1 VSARQQIV
9 VLGMMTKMPVAGVV
23 WQTLHY
29 LVGLE
34 RLGYETYYVEAHAR
48 TPSMLMEHA
57 DDDSSGR
64 AAAFIAGTLER
75 FGFGDRWAFH
85 ALHDDGRC
93 YGLSAT
99 RLKQLYRSA
108 ALIINLHGGTEPRAE
123 HIATDRLV
131 YLETDPVEVEIQLA
145 QGRQTTIDYLQPHC
159 AYFTFGE
166 NYGRPDCLLPVSP
179 LFNFQATRQ
188 PVVLDFWQ
196 ERTSTRGERY
206 TTIGNWRQEWRDVE
220 FGGEKYSWSK
230 HHEFS
235 KFLDL
240 PSRVEAEFELAVGG
254 YGPDDRRLLEQHGW
268 RVREAQPLSLNIDIY
283 RHYIAG
289 SRGEFTV
296 AKDQNIRLRTG
307 WFSDRAATYL
317 AAGRPVINQDTGFG
331 NNLPVGE
338 GLFAFSTL
346 DDIVVAVEAIEADYE
361 RHSRAAS
368 EIAREYFDSGRVLG
382 RLLEQVGM
390 PRIAPGLVIALSSRR
405 PTTLPEETE
414 RAALEAPLPVSVVAP
429 TGAPADVS
437 AVVVT
442 HNGLVFTRLCLESVL
457 ASRSIPNL
465 EVIVVDNG
473 STDGTHDYLHRLAE
487 RDSRFCLINNGR
499 NLGFAAAVNRGL
511 AAARGEVLVVLNN
524 DTIVPPSA
532 LSILRRRLDD
542 HSVGLVGP
550 VSNEASTEAEIDET
564 YRTYGELLAAA
575 QERVSA
581 HFEEQ
586 FDVPVL
592 TMFCIAFRRDFYDR
606 VGPLD
611 ERFEIGLFED
621 DDYSVRARKA
631 GYRVVCAEDVLVHH
645 FGEASLG
652 GLVPSGEHASLFS
665 ANRRRFEEK
674 WGLPWRPHGRRQA
687 EDYRDTIE
695 RIRETVR
702 ESVPAGARVLVV
714 SKGDDDLLQ
723 FDGRPGAHFP
733 QVAGGAYAGH
743 HPADSLEAITD
754 LEDQLSG
761 GAEFLVIPRTSL
773 WWLDHYVDF
782 RAYLERGGAVVRT
795 EECVI
800 YRLRSGATTTPDR
813 SAIK

>member
-1 VSARQQIV
+1 VSVRQQIV

-48 TPSMLMEHA
+48 TPSMLMELP
-57 DDDSSGR
+57 DDDSSAM

-93 YGLSAT
+93 YGMSRT
-99 RLKQLYRSA
+99 RLDQLYRSA

-123 HIATDRLV
+123 HIETDRLV
-131 YLETDPVEVEIQLA
+131 YLETDPVEVELQLA
-145 QGRQTTIDYLQPHC
+145 QGRQTTIDYLKPHC
-159 AYFTFGE
+159 AFFTFGE
-166 NYGRPDCLLPVSP
+166 NYGRQDCLLPVSP

-188 PVVLDFWQ
+188 PVVLDFWS
-196 ERTSTRGERY
+196 ERANAPGKRY
-206 TTIGNWRQEWRDVE
+206 TTIGNWRQQWREVE

-230 HHEFS
+230 HHEFL

-240 PSRVEAEFELAVGG
+240 PKRVEAEFELALGG
-254 YGPDDRRLLEQHGW
+254 CEDLDRKLLEQHGW
-268 RVREAQPLSLNIDIY
+268 RVREAQPLSLHIDIY
-283 RHYIAG
+283 RQYIAG

-331 NNLPVGE
+331 NVLPVGE
-338 GLFAFSTL
+338 GLFAFSSL
-346 DDIVVAVEAIEADYE
+346 DDIVTAVEAIEGNYE

-405 PTTLPEETE
+405 PTTLPEETV
-414 RAALEAPLPVSVVAP
+414 RAVLEAPLPVSIVAP
-429 TGAPADVS
+429 TGEHAEVS
-437 AVVVT
+437 VVVVT

-457 ASRSIPNL
+457 ASLDIPSL
-465 EVIVVDNG
+465 EVIVVDND
-473 STDGTHDYLHRLAE
+473 SSDLTVEYLHRLAD
-487 RDSRFCLINNGR
+487 RDSRFCLIDNGR

-511 AAARGEVLVVLNN
+511 AAARGKVLVVLNN

-532 LSILRRRLDD
+532 LSLLRHHLEDD
-542 HSVGLVGP
+542 SVGLIGP
-550 VSNEASTEAEIDET
+550 VSNEAATEAEIDVS
-564 YRTYGELLAAA
+564 YRTHGELMTAAEERARSFAGELL
-575 QERVSA
+575 
-581 HFEEQ
+581 
-586 FDVPVL
+586 DVPVL
-592 TMFCIAFRRDFYDR
+592 TMFCVAFRRDFYER

-611 ERFEIGLFED
+611 ERFEIGMFED
-621 DDYSVRARKA
+621 DDYSVRARNA
-631 GYRVVCAEDVLVHH
+631 GYRVACAEEVLVHH

-652 GLVPSGEHASLFS
+652 SLVPTGQHAQLFE

-674 WGLPWRPHGRRQA
+674 WRVSWSQHGRRQGDA
-687 EDYRDTIE
+687 YRQLIARVRDVVF
-695 RIRETVR
+695 ETVPPG
-702 ESVPAGARVLVV
+702 SKVLVV
-714 SKGDDDLLQ
+714 SKGDEELLRLE
-723 FDGRPGAHFP
+723 GRVGAHFP
-733 QVAGGAYAGH
+733 QLDGVYAGH
-743 HPADSLEAITD
+743 HPANSAEAIAQ
-754 LEDQLSG
+754 LEESQSE
-761 GAEFLVIPRTSL
+761 GAQFLLIPETSR
-773 WWLDHYVDF
+773 WWLEHYTGF
-782 RAYLERGGAVVRT
+782 GEYLQ
-795 EECVI
+795 
-800 YRLRSGATTTPDR
+800 RSCQEVARRDDTCIIFALG
-813 SAIK
+813 SSK

>member
-1 VSARQQIV
+1 MSARQQIV
-9 VLGMMTKMPVAGVV
+9 LLGMMTKMPVAGVV

-48 TPSMLMEHA
+48 TPSMLMQTA
-57 DDDSSGR
+57 DDDSSGM

-93 YGLSAT
+93 YGLSAE
-99 RLKQLYRSA
+99 RLQQLYRSA

-131 YLETDPVEVEIQLA
+131 YVETDPVEVEIQLA
-145 QGRQTTIDYLQPHC
+145 QGRQTTIDYLQPH
-159 AYFTFGE
+159 AAHFTFGE

-196 ERTSTRGERY
+196 GRNGTPGKRY
-206 TTIGNWRQEWRDVE
+206 TTIGNWRQTWREVE
-220 FGGEKYSWSK
+220 FGGETYAWSK
-230 HHEFS
+230 HHEFL
-235 KFLDL
+235 KFLEL
-240 PSRVEAEFELAVGG
+240 PARVEANFELALGG
-254 YGPDDRRLLEQHGW
+254 CDGDDRKLLERHGW

-331 NNLPVGE
+331 NVLPVGE
-338 GLFAFSTL
+338 GLFSFSTL
-346 DDIVVAVEAIEADYE
+346 DDIVAAVETIEADYE
-361 RHSRAAS
+361 RHSRAAG

-405 PTTLPEETE
+405 PTTLAEETV
-414 RAALEAPLPVSVVAP
+414 RAALEAPLPLSVGIPSSERAEVSVVVA
-429 TGAPADVS
+429 
-437 AVVVT
+437 T

-457 ASRSIPNL
+457 ASKGIGSL

-473 STDGTHDYLHRLAE
+473 STDGTHEYLHRLAE
-487 RDSRFCLINNGR
+487 RDPRFCRIDNGR

-511 AAARGEVLVVLNN
+511 AAARGKVLVVLNN

-532 LSILRRRLDD
+532 LSLLRHHLDD
-542 HSVGLVGP
+542 HSIGLIGP
-550 VSNEASTEAEIDET
+550 VSNEAATEAEIDES
-564 YRTYGELLAAA
+564 YRTYGQLMAAA
-575 QERVSA
+575 EERMHSHA
-581 HFEEQ
+581 GEHF
-586 FDVPVL
+586 DLPVL
-592 TMFCIAFRRDFYDR
+592 TMFCIAFRRNVYDR

-621 DDYSVRARKA
+621 DDYSVRARNA

-645 FGEASLG
+645 FGEGSFGA
-652 GLVPSGEHASLFS
+652 LVPTGEHARLFE
-665 ANRRRFEEK
+665 ANRLLFEEK
-674 WGLPWRPHGRRQA
+674 WEMPWRHHDRRQTD
-687 EDYRDTIE
+687 EYRNTIL
-695 RIRETVR
+695 RIRETVSG
-702 ESVPAGARVLVV
+702 SVPAGAQVLVV
-714 SKGDDDLLQ
+714 SRGDEELLKL
-723 FDGRPGAHFP
+723 DGRQGAHFP
-733 QVAGGAYAGH
+733 QVAGGVYAGH
-743 HPADSLEAITD
+743 HPADSGEAIAE
-754 LEDQLSG
+754 LEQLGSA
-761 GAEFLVIPRTSL
+761 GAEFVVIPRTSL
-773 WWLDHYVDF
+773 WWLDYYGGL
-782 RAYLERGGAVVRT
+782 RTYLEERGAVAQS
-795 EECVI
+795 EACVI
-800 YRLRSGATTTPDR
+800 YRLGSQGRS
-813 SAIK
+813 